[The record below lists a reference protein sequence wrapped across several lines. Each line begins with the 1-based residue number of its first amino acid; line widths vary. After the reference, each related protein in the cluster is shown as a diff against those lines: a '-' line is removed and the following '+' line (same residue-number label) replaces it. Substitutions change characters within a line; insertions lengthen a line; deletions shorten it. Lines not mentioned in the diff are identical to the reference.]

1 MLQHTAEH
9 HSTAAAVVPCCAGTD
24 HPEGSQSRALKCH
37 QRGMRKQCGPSHRL
51 WCAIG
56 CGFCRLCASH
66 PRFGELAPEYRTIQ
80 GSSDAA
86 SSPPP
91 AIASF
96 SNPSATRRQTRIMR
110 RAGRVNASEA
120 IPCPAVSPPAHPQC
134 LLSTFGSDGAGRRI
148 EASLSCVAAAHDLG
162 VQYVHM
168 PFLKLEHHT
177 SAGHANRFLGMDF
190 LAERCRWPTVRA
202 TKAES
207 NCGKCP
213 PAAVVPSTFKLVP
226 FKSDLVGKEDCAAG
240 RASADWLGDLLQDPA
255 RCAQDGGSLHVG
267 YHCFGYFWCT
277 VRGRHEIILLSAIG
291 SPPPSSSS
299 PIYSVSPSS
308 TVHATTLVRPCAF

>member
-1 MLQHTAEH
+1 
-9 HSTAAAVVPCCAGTD
+9 
-24 HPEGSQSRALKCH
+24 
-37 QRGMRKQCGPSHRL
+37 
-51 WCAIG
+51 
-56 CGFCRLCASH
+56 
-66 PRFGELAPEYRTIQ
+66 
-80 GSSDAA
+80 
-86 SSPPP
+86 
-91 AIASF
+91 
-96 SNPSATRRQTRIMR
+96 MR

-277 VRGRHEIILLSAIG
+277 VRARGHSAFCNRMPPSLFLLPHLLGIPIVYCACYYVSTTLCLLFAHLC
-291 SPPPSSSS
+291 PPP
-299 PIYSVSPSS
+299 
-308 TVHATTLVRPCAF
+308 LCAPRLPGYL